1 MFYMIL
7 GVSTIALLLIV
18 NFLLLKYSCNKADSG
33 KRQVSPT
40 IEKESVM
47 D

>member
-1 MFYMIL
+1 MYY
-7 GVSTIALLLIV
+7 LLIGISAIAVLLAV

-33 KRQVSPT
+33 KRQVPT
-40 IEKESVM
+40 TPKKKSAL